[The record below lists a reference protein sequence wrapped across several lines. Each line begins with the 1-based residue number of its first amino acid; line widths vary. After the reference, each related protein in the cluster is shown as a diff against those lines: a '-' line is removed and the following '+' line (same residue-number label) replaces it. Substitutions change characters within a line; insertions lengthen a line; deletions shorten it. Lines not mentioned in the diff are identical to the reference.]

1 MFKKTL
7 ISLAVASSV
16 GLTGCF
22 DSAGSGSSNA
32 DPDYKIS
39 NPDFTGRTWPVFKPL
54 TSELPVPSDLQFAQG
69 AGADGTLNGS
79 AENPITNALDFMDG
93 SSTTAQ
99 FDIKL
104 SASIDP
110 DTLNFTPVIQG
121 EGGAPA
127 PNPQQNVFLL
137 SLDFPG
143 GDSLLNNGS
152 HYTKLINELV
162 DDGAIPAPER
172 TSFPGETP
180 TFDLGLAFLAAQQN
194 PSPETAGAVFDFN
207 NEFRAEVVSL
217 DGGTDNVLR
226 ITPLRPLDPKK
237 KYLVVVTNEIKD
249 NTGDPI
255 VGSPSYQDL
264 GDPNQPIGNSAL
276 APVRGA
282 ILGWESLA
290 TGYFNALTNN
300 SREAVGLP
308 PLTADNLA
316 LTLTFTT
323 GGTEDVLEAATSP
336 AQFFYKNSVVSTRQQ
351 AIAEYLAANADA
363 FEQLDA
369 SQQYG
374 TLAQVA
380 GQAQAEAESTSPTLK
395 ERAAG
400 TESGLSGAG
409 ADFSNPQPRTIGT
422 AFIEATRAPS
432 AALDLPESG
441 SVFQTSLELP
451 YYLKAPTETDP
462 SNLNSTWTASTTVG
476 ALIDGDGSGDT
487 PPSDKITYRYPF
499 AAESGTTVNIPML
512 VSVPDPTAQVPG
524 QPTGVTC
531 NMAKPYDV
539 VIYQHGIFGNRSH
552 SLALGNQLGSRCFV
566 TVAIDLPLHG
576 IAPKLATGDLDP
588 SLALSVDVSQQG
600 DGSFTA
606 SPLPMNERHFGW
618 GQTASGTPTRMQYS
632 TNVEEAVGSSAQ
644 FFLNLANLPAARDNN
659 RQGVVDLLNL
669 NASLVNLNAID
680 LDNFDGD
687 GNPSTNL
694 ETAATDVNVQ
704 PDGSGSN
711 VYYVGHSLGGILGTS
726 LVTLVNGAAQ
736 EATIGNGNIV
746 PFTAAAFVTP
756 GAGIAKLL
764 ENSPSIGASVLAGL
778 GQSGLTQGTSNLELF
793 FNVSQASLD
802 SVEPHNF
809 AGSLVESGTQVYLN
823 EIYGDGSN
831 RATQDQT
838 IPVAADVAYAGDYTA
853 PLGMALP
860 APLAGTEPLI
870 MQLEAATITGNA
882 DTGNAVAADGANVVR
897 FTAGTHTTIIR
908 PTDTTGEAVFADMA
922 TNIISFFADD
932 GGSIGFNNEMFVK
945 QNEPTP
951 QNP

>member
-110 DTLNFTPVIQG
+110 DTLNFTPVIEG

-363 FEQLDA
+363 FENW
-369 SQQYG
+369 
-374 TLAQVA
+374 TLHNSMAPWRKWLVKLRPRQKA
-380 GQAQAEAESTSPTLK
+380 LLRHSK
-395 ERAAG
+395 
-400 TESGLSGAG
+400 SGLLE
-409 ADFSNPQPRTIGT
+409 QKQ
-422 AFIEATRAPS
+422 
-432 AALDLPESG
+432 ALLWK
-441 SVFQTSLELP
+441 QTS
-451 YYLKAPTETDP
+451 
-462 SNLNSTWTASTTVG
+462 
-476 ALIDGDGSGDT
+476 
-487 PPSDKITYRYPF
+487 
-499 AAESGTTVNIPML
+499 
-512 VSVPDPTAQVPG
+512 
-524 QPTGVTC
+524 
-531 NMAKPYDV
+531 
-539 VIYQHGIFGNRSH
+539 
-552 SLALGNQLGSRCFV
+552 
-566 TVAIDLPLHG
+566 AIRN
-576 IAPKLATGDLDP
+576 
-588 SLALSVDVSQQG
+588 LALSEL
-600 DGSFTA
+600 T
-606 SPLPMNERHFGW
+606 LLR
-618 GQTASGTPTRMQYS
+618 
-632 TNVEEAVGSSAQ
+632 
-644 FFLNLANLPAARDNN
+644 LPACPRPH
-659 RQGVVDLLNL
+659 
-669 NASLVNLNAID
+669 
-680 LDNFDGD
+680 LDCQKPGPFSR
-687 GNPSTNL
+687 PVWRFRITWKSQRTRTL
-694 ETAATDVNVQ
+694 AT
-704 PDGSGSN
+704 
-711 VYYVGHSLGGILGTS
+711 
-726 LVTLVNGAAQ
+726 
-736 EATIGNGNIV
+736 
-746 PFTAAAFVTP
+746 
-756 GAGIAKLL
+756 
-764 ENSPSIGASVLAGL
+764 
-778 GQSGLTQGTSNLELF
+778 
-793 FNVSQASLD
+793 
-802 SVEPHNF
+802 
-809 AGSLVESGTQVYLN
+809 
-823 EIYGDGSN
+823 
-831 RATQDQT
+831 
-838 IPVAADVAYAGDYTA
+838 
-853 PLGMALP
+853 
-860 APLAGTEPLI
+860 
-870 MQLEAATITGNA
+870 
-882 DTGNAVAADGANVVR
+882 
-897 FTAGTHTTIIR
+897 
-908 PTDTTGEAVFADMA
+908 
-922 TNIISFFADD
+922 
-932 GGSIGFNNEMFVK
+932 
-945 QNEPTP
+945 
-951 QNP
+951 